1 MRNID
6 NIIADLDVRL
16 CIKILLDFLEQFEE
30 PLVCSNTINMIFNFM
45 TKECPDL
52 VNVFQNEE
60 VNQNMEKHEFYL
72 MNALMNFTSSILK
85 KSSIEMQNLKNF
97 FLRIAL
103 ALLKKSAQYSEFFHE
118 DSLVLD
124 KTNLEVMNKDE
135 ILKKTRQIFWLW
147 CEEVRTGGESQMH
160 EIEESFKSVSSPLL
174 VKKKH
179 TFEDKRKRAKT
190 EGGVKTMFFSLRA
203 TSDDLADE
211 EKKNEE
217 NI

>member
-97 FLRIAL
+97 FF
-103 ALLKKSAQYSEFFHE
+103 Y
-118 DSLVLD
+118 
-124 KTNLEVMNKDE
+124 
-135 ILKKTRQIFWLW
+135 
-147 CEEVRTGGESQMH
+147 
-160 EIEESFKSVSSPLL
+160 
-174 VKKKH
+174 
-179 TFEDKRKRAKT
+179 
-190 EGGVKTMFFSLRA
+190 
-203 TSDDLADE
+203 DDDH
-211 EKKNEE
+211 N
-217 NI
+217 